1 MVSSSL
7 DSKKQQFRQKISEWY
22 HTQGRKFPWR
32 SSSSPYSIL
41 IAEMMLRRT
50 TAMAVNRVYPV
61 FMKRFKTPE
70 QLARARLPTIESIV
84 TSLGL
89 QRTRSQHLRE
99 MASALVKEYDSNI
112 PTNLDELAIL
122 PGVGLYVASAVL
134 NFAYSMSV
142 PLVDGN
148 VLHLVSRVFGI
159 NFDGPTD
166 ERAWEFMDSFN
177 CDSDC
182 RSFYWGIIDLV
193 ALLCLRRSPRCSDCP
208 LSGICIWYVT
218 NRS

>member
-1 MVSSSL
+1 MASNGL

-22 HTQGRKFPWR
+22 STQGRKFPWR
-32 SSSSPYSIL
+32 SSSNPYSIL

-50 TAMAVNRVYPV
+50 TAVAVNRVYPT
-61 FMKRFKTPE
+61 FMMRFKTPE
-70 QLARARLPTIESIV
+70 QLARARLPTIESVV

-89 QRTRSQHLRE
+89 QKTRSQHLKA
-99 MASALVKEYDSNI
+99 MATVLVKEYDGNI
-112 PTNLDELAIL
+112 PTSLDELAIL

-134 NFAYSMSV
+134 NFAYFTPV

-148 VLHLVSRVFGI
+148 VLHLVSRIFGI
-159 NFDGPTD
+159 DFYGPTD
-166 ERAWEFMDSFN
+166 ERAWEFMNSFH

-182 RSFYWGIIDLV
+182 RSFYWGVIDLV
-193 ALLCLRRSPRCSDCP
+193 ALLCLRRSPKCSDCP
-208 LSGICIWYVT
+208 LTGICIWYVI